1 VKKQIGK
8 KLRTSL
14 GNLIEGRVELG
25 LAELRLVTGAGNRRI
40 GGGGLG
46 GIGGIGGVFEGGTTQ
61 STTPA
66 SMTEPG
72 QTDTATDTQSDQ

>member
-1 VKKQIGK
+1 VKKQIGM
-8 KLRTSL
+8 KLRTNL
-14 GNLIEGRVELG
+14 GD
-25 LAELRLVTGAGNRRI
+25 LAERAELSVQELRIVAGGGNRRI

-46 GIGGIGGVFEGGTTQ
+46 GGIGGVFEGGTTQ

-66 SMTEPG
+66 SITEPG